1 MPETIEKLAE
11 KLRQEGEKTIEF
23 FLALPPVA
31 WNITMYTDGAD
42 WTIEDILVHFVITE
56 KGISQ
61 IVGDILGGGAGS
73 PPDLALDEFNRKTV
87 ARRKDRVI
95 ADLCTEFG
103 ELRGAT
109 VRLVLGMN
117 DEDLLKQGRHPF
129 LGIASL
135 EDILKLMYRHNQIH
149 QRDIRRGLAAFE
161 SSSSL

>member
-73 PPDLALDEFNRKTV
+73 PPDRS
-87 ARRKDRVI
+87 
-95 ADLCTEFG
+95 
-103 ELRGAT
+103 
-109 VRLVLGMN
+109 
-117 DEDLLKQGRHPF
+117 GRSPC
-129 LGIASL
+129 LP
-135 EDILKLMYRHNQIH
+135 
-149 QRDIRRGLAAFE
+149 IR
-161 SSSSL
+161 